1 MPSHTTSQLQSA
13 LPCSKAEHFTENV
26 HFELAFPNGK
36 ASSHGGHNKVEHMLS
51 VKTFKKM
58 CMIAKT
64 SRADTV
70 RDYYI
75 KMEEILMD
83 QIAIERRQAQGT
95 ALFEK
100 EAAIIALVNYFGTPC
115 CVTMHSLPVRL
126 KAVIY
131 CQDFSMSIRKA
142 ATLCGV
148 SKSSVQRWV
157 KTHPCQKQTSR
168 FPKARRRRYS
178 QCVVDYVK
186 STLEQNPFCTGID
199 LVQSVHSKFG
209 LKLSQTTLQRIRKS
223 LGFKYKISTRSQA
236 GQRANVSHPLFQ
248 DLTVFDDA
256 IAVDESSFLS
266 SDRPRRG
273 WALAGNRVP
282 KCPPVGRKRV
292 SILLA
297 IDRNGVVELE
307 HCKGAYNSQRFSQ
320 FIQKLPMHRRIILDN
335 VAFHK
340 SKVVASAALERGQT
354 LCFTP
359 PYCPWFN
366 PVEYAFSVSKSAY
379 RYARLNNRPDF
390 VLDAVNCIETRV
402 NSVQCKNFFDHAH
415 QNAINELQYC
425 KTT

>member
-1 MPSHTTSQLQSA
+1 M
-13 LPCSKAEHFTENV
+13 
-26 HFELAFPNGK
+26 
-36 ASSHGGHNKVEHMLS
+36 
-51 VKTFKKM
+51 
-58 CMIAKT
+58 
-64 SRADTV
+64 
-70 RDYYI
+70 
-75 KMEEILMD
+75 
-83 QIAIERRQAQGT
+83 
-95 ALFEK
+95 
-100 EAAIIALVNYFGTPC
+100 
-115 CVTMHSLPVRL
+115 
-126 KAVIY
+126 
-131 CQDFSMSIRKA
+131 
-142 ATLCGV
+142 
-148 SKSSVQRWV
+148 
-157 KTHPCQKQTSR
+157 
-168 FPKARRRRYS
+168 
-178 QCVVDYVK
+178 
-186 STLEQNPFCTGID
+186 
-199 LVQSVHSKFG
+199 HSKFG

-266 SDRPRRG
+266 RDRPRRG

-292 SILLA
+292 SILPA

-307 HCKGAYNSQRFSQ
+307 HCKGAYNSQRFSH

-340 SKVVASAALERGQT
+340 SKVVASAALERDQT
-354 LCFTP
+354 PCFTP
-359 PYCPWFN
+359 PYCPWFS

-379 RYARLNNRPDF
+379 RYARLNNRPNF
-390 VLDAVNCIETRV
+390 VLDAVNCIGARV